1 MQNRPDPFAI
11 PVILA
16 WILLA
21 GYYSY
26 RSWFDVDGLE
36 ESMRRD
42 IERLP
47 SWYPLRNY
55 SLNNLGTSKW
65 LWQIRIFSTMGTIIG
80 MMSVLLIAYLLV
92 R

>member
-1 MQNRPDPFAI
+1 MQSEPNPLAI
-11 PVILA
+11 VAIIA

-26 RSWFDVDGLE
+26 RSWFDVRSLQ

-42 IERLP
+42 IEKLP
-47 SWYPLRNY
+47 KWYPSRSY
-55 SLNNLGTSKW
+55 SLDKLGTGKW
-65 LWQIRIFSTMGTIIG
+65 LWQIRILSTLGTIIG
-80 MMSVLLIAYLLV
+80 VLLLALIVYLFV